1 MKPITRDSVDPR
13 QLGSYVKRLRERR
26 GFSVRGLAAAARV
39 DATWL
44 SRLEHGEYTSPDPR
58 HLRLLAQVLEIE
70 TADLYVMAGY
80 RGGEGLPGFVPYLR
94 AKYDLPAEAIDQLQA
109 HFELINEKYQ
119 NDEGGGD
126 ARPGR

>member
-1 MKPITRDSVDPR
+1 MKPPIIPTVDPH
-13 QLGSYVKRLRERR
+13 QLGDYVKRMRERR

-94 AKYDLPAEAIDQLQA
+94 AKYDLPAEAIEQLQS
-109 HFELINEKYQ
+109 HFELINEKYK
-119 NDEGGGD
+119 DEEGSSD
-126 ARPGR
+126 ARRGR